1 MRIQSIPGYTSI
13 QIALHWII
21 AALVILQLVFGESIG
36 EVVRAGERGAV
47 PSSFDQV
54 FASVHY
60 WVGIAIL
67 ALVAL
72 RLWLRRFFGAPP
84 AVQEGW
90 MQTAAKLSHFAFYVV
105 LVLMP
110 ITGLLAFYVGGP
122 FGEIHEIGKPILII
136 LIALHAIAAL
146 YHQFW
151 LKDGTLRRML
161 VPRSRT

>member
-1 MRIQSIPGYTSI
+1 MDIHPTEGYTRL

-36 EVVRAGERGAV
+36 EVIRAGERGTV
-47 PSSFDQV
+47 PSTFDQV

-60 WVGIAIL
+60 WVGISIL

-72 RLWLRRFFGAPP
+72 RLWLRRLLGAPP
-84 AVQEGW
+84 APQEGW
-90 MQTAAKLSHFAFYVV
+90 MQTAAKLSHLAFYVV

-110 ITGLLAFYVGGP
+110 VTGLLAFYIGDPYGD
-122 FGEIHEIGKPILII
+122 IHELGKPLLIA
-136 LIALHAIAAL
+136 LIALHAFAAL

-151 LKDGTLRRML
+151 LKDGTLRRIL
-161 VPRSRT
+161 VPRD